1 MPKPQPK
8 IPLVIDTREQMPW
21 SFDADTF
28 STISRGLK
36 TGDVSVLGLEDVI
49 AIERKN
55 LGDAVNSVIGQ
66 WQRLLKE
73 LYRLAAMD
81 HPLFV
86 VEASVE
92 DILTH
97 KYESD
102 AEPLAVLG
110 RLNSVMIDHHI
121 PVIFAGTRAVAETFV
136 ERWLVQAVRK
146 CGGVP

>member
-1 MPKPQPK
+1 MKPTAK

-28 STISRGLK
+28 SCITKGLR

-49 AIERKN
+49 AVERKN
-55 LGDAVNSVIGQ
+55 LGDCVSTVISQ
-66 WQRLLKE
+66 WNRFLKE

-81 HPLFV
+81 HPLIV

-92 DILTH
+92 DILA
-97 KYESD
+97 KRYESD

-110 RLNSVMIDHHI
+110 RLNSIMIDHHI

-136 ERWLVQAVRK
+136 ERWVVQAVKK